1 MSFLLTLMHDNYT
14 LCHILFFTINLKL
27 LEF

>member
-1 MSFLLTLMHDNYT
+1 MSFLLTLLHDNYT

>member
-1 MSFLLTLMHDNYT
+1 MSFLLTLMHDNYM
-14 LCHILFFTINLKL
+14 LCHFLIFTINLKL